1 MVAGL
6 SWRRRFGKMPRV
18 EVMHALL
25 HSGSWGLP
33 TALELGVMSREK
45 HRELLG
51 GFVDERGSWSL

>member
-1 MVAGL
+1 
-6 SWRRRFGKMPRV
+6 MPRV